1 MVLKFLHS
9 SVASACHGVPQFFA
23 ATSAIKPAQMP
34 DELRVAQDRSVFQ
47 LASFLKTFRGAKA
60 SFADSP
66 VKGMFSALDHGP
78 A

>member
-1 MVLKFLHS
+1 
-9 SVASACHGVPQFFA
+9 
-23 ATSAIKPAQMP
+23 MP

-60 SFADSP
+60 SFADAP